1 MSLFSAT
8 YPSAITSAISAVTES
23 TRFPRLFDSRNSTK
37 NQENS
42 PDRESRTPNT
52 GSGDFIRELQA
63 EDPTATP
70 AEIRQRYKDH
80 IRFRTEFK
88 DDAVE
93 SEMIA
98 ILGEWLVTVV
108 PD

>member
-1 MSLFSAT
+1 MIFHKANYAT
-8 YPSAITSAISAVTES
+8 FDITRRRAEGTGRAES
-23 TRFPRLFDSRNSTK
+23 
-37 NQENS
+37 
-42 PDRESRTPNT
+42 PNT

-63 EDPTATP
+63 EDATATP
-70 AEIRQRYKDH
+70 TQIRQRYQDH
-80 IRFRTEFK
+80 VRFRTEFK

-98 ILGEWLVTVV
+98 ILDEWLRTVV

>member
-1 MSLFSAT
+1 MIFHNTITRRLPTLPTSLAGGQRG
-8 YPSAITSAISAVTES
+8 PGEPNPPI
-23 TRFPRLFDSRNSTK
+23 
-37 NQENS
+37 QEA
-42 PDRESRTPNT
+42 R
-52 GSGDFIRELQA
+52 DFIRELQA

-80 IRFRTEFK
+80 VRFRTEFK

-93 SEMIA
+93 SEMVA
-98 ILGEWLVTVV
+98 IHDEWLRTVV

>member
-1 MSLFSAT
+1 MDTLTSLAGGQRG
-8 YPSAITSAISAVTES
+8 PGEPNPPI
-23 TRFPRLFDSRNSTK
+23 
-37 NQENS
+37 QEA
-42 PDRESRTPNT
+42 R
-52 GSGDFIRELQA
+52 DFIRELQA

-80 IRFRTEFK
+80 VRFRTEFK

-98 ILGEWLVTVV
+98 ILDEWLRTVV

>member
-1 MSLFSAT
+1 MTSLAGGQRG
-8 YPSAITSAISAVTES
+8 PGEPNPPI
-23 TRFPRLFDSRNSTK
+23 
-37 NQENS
+37 QEA
-42 PDRESRTPNT
+42 R
-52 GSGDFIRELQA
+52 DFIRELA

-93 SEMIA
+93 SEMVA
-98 ILGEWLVTVV
+98 IHDEWLRTVV

>member
-1 MSLFSAT
+1 VTTVEIFQNVITRHLTSLAGGQRGPGEPNPPT
-8 YPSAITSAISAVTES
+8 
-23 TRFPRLFDSRNSTK
+23 
-37 NQENS
+37 QEA
-42 PDRESRTPNT
+42 R
-52 GSGDFIRELQA
+52 DFIRELQA

-70 AEIRQRYKDH
+70 AEIRQRYQEH
-80 IRFRTEFK
+80 VRFRTEFK

-98 ILGEWLVTVV
+98 ILDEWLQTVV